1 MRRALV
7 VLVALVLGAL
17 PAYAQTGQ
25 AEVEIVD
32 INGSRY
38 PTGGQTTMVIEFRNL
53 PTTPDPGQLEITADG
68 QPVTDLEV
76 VPIADST
83 LPVGVV
89 LVIDASGSMS
99 GDPIA
104 AAKAAAT
111 DFVTQARPEDRIAL
125 ITFADEVLVLS
136 GFTSNTEELIARIDS
151 IEAGGETAFND
162 AVIKGVELYDAASAS
177 SLLPNMIVLTDGED
191 TASVAIFDEALAAV
205 ASSDV
210 RVFGVALESPDFNPD
225 PVEQIAQAGN
235 GLFLS
240 TPDPEELSTLY
251 GEIIREISNTLVARF
266 TSPISTPGDVEFAVA
281 YQGLAASTTFAVSG
295 YATTTTAVSGPTT
308 VTTLAPITTVV
319 GESSNPFGQPVSI
332 FGFEIN
338 PLILIS
344 AAGIG
349 LTLFL
354 FLIILF
360 GREDEDD
367 PGRFA
372 KRLQA
377 YGRRGRPTEEK
388 RSFLERIPL
397 LNRFSEAAE
406 EEVKKRGLLSGVN
419 SALEQANI
427 PMTTGEA
434 ILAMIGLSAVGGVF
448 ALIFNGPI
456 WGLIIFGGLLLLMI
470 LLISYAGSREKKNF
484 EKQLPDTLTLLSTSL
499 RAGYSLL
506 QAIEAV
512 SAEAPNPTAREFSR
526 AVVESR
532 LGRSVTD
539 SLNGIVDR
547 TNSADFEC
555 AVMAIDIQREV
566 GGNLAEVLQTVAD
579 TMRARN
585 RLKGEIKA
593 LTAEG
598 RISAIVLGSLPFGL
612 FLFLWFSNRD
622 YLLPLL
628 ESQFG
633 LMAIGVGL
641 LLMAAGIW
649 WLKKIVDIEV

>member
-1 MRRALV
+1 LRRALV

-25 AEVEIVD
+25 SEVEIVD

-53 PTTPDPGQLEITADG
+53 PTAPDPAQLEITADG

-76 VPIADST
+76 VPIGDST

-104 AAKAAAT
+104 AAKSAAT
-111 DFVTQARPEDRIAL
+111 DFVTQARTEDRIAL

-162 AVIKGVELYDAASAS
+162 AVIKGTELYDAASAR

-191 TASVAIFDEALAAV
+191 TASVATLDQALAAV

-281 YQGLAASTTFAVSG
+281 YQGLTATTTFAVSG
-295 YATTTTAVSGPTT
+295 YATTTTAAAGPTT
-308 VTTLAPITTVV
+308 TATLAPITTIVV
-319 GESSNPFGQPVSI
+319 ESNSPLDTQT
-332 FGFEIN
+332 
-338 PLILIS
+338 LILIS
-344 AAGIG
+344 AAGLG

-354 FLIILF
+354 FLVILF

-427 PMTTGEA
+427 PMSPGEA

-448 ALIFNGPI
+448 ALVFNGPI
-456 WGLIIFGGLLLLMI
+456 WGLITFGGLLLSMI
-470 LLISYAGSREKKNF
+470 LLINFAGSREKKSF

-532 LGRSVTD
+532 LGRSVTE
-539 SLNGIVDR
+539 SLNGIVER
-547 TNSADFEC
+547 TNSADFEW

-612 FLFLWFSNRD
+612 FAFLWFSNRD

-628 ESQFG
+628 ESNFG
-633 LMAIGVGL
+633 LMAMGVGL

>member
-1 MRRALV
+1 MRRTLL
-7 VLVALVLGAL
+7 VLVALALGAL
-17 PAYAQTGQ
+17 PAYAQVGQ
-25 AEVEIVD
+25 SEVEIVD

-38 PTGGQTTMVIEFRNL
+38 PDGGTTTMVIEFRNL
-53 PTTPDPGQLEITADG
+53 PTAPDPAQLEITANG
-68 QPVTDLEV
+68 EPVTNLEV
-76 VPIADST
+76 TPLADSS

-89 LVIDASGSMS
+89 LAIDASGSMS
-99 GDPIA
+99 GDPIE
-104 AAKAAAT
+104 AAKAAAR
-111 DFVTQARPEDRIAL
+111 DFASQARPEDRIAL
-125 ITFADEVLVLS
+125 ITFADEVLVIS
-136 GFTSNTEELIARIDS
+136 GFTNNTQEIIARIDS

-162 AVIKGVELYDAASAS
+162 AVIKGIELYDAPSAQN
-177 SLLPNMIVLTDGED
+177 LLPNMIVLTDGED
-191 TASVAIFDEALAAV
+191 TASVATLEEAVATV

-225 PVEQIAQAGN
+225 PVEQIAQAGK

-251 GEIIREISNTLVARF
+251 EEISREISNTLVARF
-266 TSPISTPGDVEFAVA
+266 TSPISVPGDVEFAVA
-281 YQGLAASTTFAVSG
+281 YQGLTASTTFAVSG
-295 YATTTTAVSGPTT
+295 FATTTTAGPTT
-308 VTTLAPITTVV
+308 TTTLAPITTIVL
-319 GESSNPFGQPVSI
+319 ESNSPLDTQT
-332 FGFEIN
+332 
-338 PLILIS
+338 LILIG
-344 AAGIG
+344 AAGLG

-354 FLIILF
+354 FLVILF
-360 GREDEDD
+360 GREEEDD
-367 PGRFA
+367 PGRFG

-377 YGRRGRPTEEK
+377 YGRRGKPSEEK
-388 RSFLERIPL
+388 RPLLERIPL
-397 LNRFSEAAE
+397 LNRFSQAAE

-419 SALEQANI
+419 SALEQANV
-427 PMTTGEA
+427 PMSPGEA
-434 ILAMIGLSAVGGVF
+434 ILALIGLSVVGGVF
-448 ALIFNGPI
+448 AATFNGPI
-456 WGLIIFGGLLLLMI
+456 WGLITFGGLLILI
-470 LLISYAGSREKKNF
+470 VLLINFAGSREKKNF

-512 SAEAPNPTAREFSR
+512 SAEAQNPTAREFSR

-539 SLNGIVDR
+539 SLEGIVER
-547 TNSADFEC
+547 TNSADFEW

-612 FLFLWFSNRD
+612 FAFLWFSNPD
-622 YLLPLL
+622 YLAPLL

-641 LLMAAGIW
+641 LLMVAGIW